1 MDKRFLSFFTL
12 LLLICSINFVFGAN
26 ENKEVTIMIPL
37 YQETNEEYTLKGNIY
52 NYGIRLVEITKCDKD
67 LYNGSCINTIEL
79 NILQKDK
86 YNNEIKKTVVVPDI
100 IKVRD
105 IPMTVE
111 FEDIKFNSIF
121 VTTIYFDQGA
131 ANFKISYTDKDV
143 LREMV
148 PVYSGE
154 MIDTPLSIYMGE
166 TDKLYSMV
174 INRSESKL
182 IVNVK
187 NNTNSETHYG
197 VPDDIISF
205 NDIKVKVLNQTNGGI
220 KFTVYSTPGI
230 SFLSKSEIVIR
241 KGESFNV
248 GGIDFKVI
256 DTSNIS
262 ATLRQDN
269 QDYLLKKRSVKT
281 INGYLFEL
289 NDIGTGN
296 ITLNVYHPKSI
307 NVMEYGPNVVLKV
320 TKKIEYEE
328 GEIFEIPFTIANT
341 GKADAEELIIT
352 LQGSGAN
359 IIDGSWRGLL
369 KSGETKDLIFKAK
382 YNESGNYIINFNV
395 NSGQSSESFQE
406 EVNIKSK
413 ITAALTEGPMQ
424 TLIFITRNYIVT
436 QDRIKLLQS
445 SITAM
450 FFVGVLLSGAIIA
463 YSSMQTLPKREIP
476 RKKISKKKISSG
488 GPPKEKIRN
497 DEKIRRKRIKERR

>member
-1 MDKRFLSFFTL
+1 
-12 LLLICSINFVFGAN
+12 
-26 ENKEVTIMIPL
+26 
-37 YQETNEEYTLKGNIY
+37 
-52 NYGIRLVEITKCDKD
+52 
-67 LYNGSCINTIEL
+67 
-79 NILQKDK
+79 
-86 YNNEIKKTVVVPDI
+86 
-100 IKVRD
+100 
-105 IPMTVE
+105 
-111 FEDIKFNSIF
+111 
-121 VTTIYFDQGA
+121 
-131 ANFKISYTDKDV
+131 
-143 LREMV
+143 
-148 PVYSGE
+148 
-154 MIDTPLSIYMGE
+154 
-166 TDKLYSMV
+166 
-174 INRSESKL
+174 
-182 IVNVK
+182 
-187 NNTNSETHYG
+187 
-197 VPDDIISF
+197 
-205 NDIKVKVLNQTNGGI
+205 
-220 KFTVYSTPGI
+220 
-230 SFLSKSEIVIR
+230 
-241 KGESFNV
+241 
-248 GGIDFKVI
+248 
-256 DTSNIS
+256 
-262 ATLRQDN
+262 
-269 QDYLLKKRSVKT
+269 
-281 INGYLFEL
+281 
-289 NDIGTGN
+289 
-296 ITLNVYHPKSI
+296 
-307 NVMEYGPNVVLKV
+307 MEYGPNVVLKV